1 MKPETIEFIR
11 QMLAQEVLDRRSRM
25 VDSIAHSFP
34 SMQASIEKFQT
45 VFAVEEDFLEWL
57 DEQ

>member
-11 QMLAQEVLDRRSRM
+11 QMLAQEVLDRRSQM
-25 VDSIAHSFP
+25 VDSIARKFP
-34 SMQASIEKFQT
+34 SMQSNIERFQT

-57 DEQ
+57 DE